1 VYINITLETIMLQ
14 YIKIEGFKSIKTMEL
29 ELKPINVFIGS
40 NGSGKSNFIA
50 FFKLVNAIFNKQLQR
65 FVIQEKADNLL
76 YFGRKRTQSLYGKMI
91 FATDDENNNAYLF
104 ELNQTREGGLY
115 IQREASGYKV
125 SKEDDFRGYY
135 GTQDIEESHIP
146 DSTSFRDKYLR
157 NYLKNLQIY
166 HFHDTSATSM
176 LRKEC
181 DIEDNL
187 YLKPDGRNL
196 PAFLYYL
203 QEEHPKTFKRL
214 EKTIKMVAPYIDHL
228 LLEPSRLN
236 KREIELRWVEK
247 EDLQSN
253 FSAYQLS
260 DGTLR
265 FIALATVLMQPEP
278 PEVIIIDEP
287 ELGLHPQAISKLAG
301 LIQSASAKTQI
312 IISTQSVN
320 LIDCFDPED
329 IVTVDRSEEEKQSI
343 FRRLETKP
351 LRKWLEEYSLGDLW
365 QRNIINSA
373 QPFSK

>member
-1 VYINITLETIMLQ
+1 MLQ

-29 ELKPINVFIGS
+29 ELKPVNVFIGS

-65 FVIQEKADNLL
+65 FVIREKADNLL
-76 YFGRKRTQSLYGKMI
+76 YFGRKQTQSLFGKMI
-91 FATDDENNNAYLF
+91 FATDGEDNNAYLF
-104 ELNQTREGGLY
+104 ELNQTNEGGLF
-115 IQREASGYKV
+115 IHREASGYKV
-125 SKEDDFRGYY
+125 SKDDDIKGYN
-135 GTQDIEESHIP
+135 GTYDIEESHIP
-146 DSTSFRDKYLR
+146 DSNSFRDKYLR
-157 NYLKNLQIY
+157 KYLKSLQIY

-181 DIEDNL
+181 DIDDNL

-196 PAFLYYL
+196 PAFLFYL
-203 QEEHPKTFKRL
+203 QEKHPKTYKRL
-214 EKTIKMVAPYIDHL
+214 EKTITMVAPYIDHL
-228 LLEPSRLN
+228 VLEPSRLSE
-236 KREIELRWVEK
+236 KEIELRWVEK

-253 FSAYQLS
+253 FSAYQFS

-287 ELGLHPQAISKLAG
+287 ELGLHPQAITKLAG

-320 LIDCFDPED
+320 LIDCFGPED
-329 IVTVDRSEEEKQSI
+329 IVTVDRSEEQKQSI
-343 FRRLETKP
+343 FRRLDAGP
-351 LRKWLEEYSLGDLW
+351 LKRWLEEYSLGDLW